1 MNDRELQLSI
11 TLNNLCTLFTVF
23 FQQGMLERLSDLVF
37 GLDPVFHGGTTM
49 NSFRLRLFS
58 PNDDALGNV
67 KSARKNVPQ
76 NRLSDGAFED
86 IIPIDRAR
94 RSVVI
99 SGRFMEPADRARV
112 IQQNNCCPACEL
124 HDIEPLE
131 LSDALISPKNRLPVP
146 GTATIVGFH
155 CNDCGTEWPVYELS
169 RRKV

>member
-1 MNDRELQLSI
+1 
-11 TLNNLCTLFTVF
+11 
-23 FQQGMLERLSDLVF
+23 
-37 GLDPVFHGGTTM
+37 M

-58 PNDDALGNV
+58 PAEDTSGNV
-67 KSARKNVPQ
+67 ESSHRNAPH
-76 NRLSDGAFED
+76 NRISDEVFED
-86 IIPIDRAR
+86 IIPIDRGR

-99 SGRFMEPADRARV
+99 SGRFMEPADRAR
-112 IQQNNCCPACEL
+112 ILQHNNCCPECAQ

-131 LSDALISPKNRLPVP
+131 LADAIISPKNRLPVP

>member
-1 MNDRELQLSI
+1 
-11 TLNNLCTLFTVF
+11 
-23 FQQGMLERLSDLVF
+23 MLERLSDLVF

-58 PNDDALGNV
+58 PNEDALGNV
-67 KSARKNVPQ
+67 QSARRMCRRTVFPMVHLKTSF
-76 NRLSDGAFED
+76 RSIA
-86 IIPIDRAR
+86 AR

-99 SGRFMEPADRARV
+99 SGRFMEPADRARI
-112 IQQNNCCPACEL
+112 IQQNNCCPACAL

-131 LSDALISPKNRLPVP
+131 LADALISPKNRLPVP

>member
-1 MNDRELQLSI
+1 
-11 TLNNLCTLFTVF
+11 
-23 FQQGMLERLSDLVF
+23 
-37 GLDPVFHGGTTM
+37 M

-58 PNDDALGNV
+58 PNEDTLGNV
-67 KSARKNVPQ
+67 ESSGRDVPQ
-76 NRLSDGAFED
+76 NRIADNAFED

-94 RSVVI
+94 RSIVI
-99 SGRFMEPADRARV
+99 SGRFMEPAVRAR
-112 IQQNNCCPACEL
+112 ILQQNNCCPSCTL

-131 LSDALISPKNRLPVP
+131 LADALISPKNRLPVP

>member
-1 MNDRELQLSI
+1 
-11 TLNNLCTLFTVF
+11 
-23 FQQGMLERLSDLVF
+23 
-37 GLDPVFHGGTTM
+37 M

-58 PNDDALGNV
+58 PNEENPRDVD
-67 KSARKNVPQ
+67 SSRMDVPQ
-76 NRLSDGAFED
+76 NRLPEDAFED
-86 IIPIDRAR
+86 IIPIDRGR

-99 SGRFMEPADRARV
+99 SGRFMEPADRARI
-112 IQQNNCCPACEL
+112 IQQNNCCPECSL

-131 LSDALISPKNRLPVP
+131 LADALISPKSRLPVP

>member
-1 MNDRELQLSI
+1 MADRSCFLEL
-11 TLNNLCTLFTVF
+11 
-23 FQQGMLERLSDLVF
+23 G
-37 GLDPVFHGGTTM
+37 PVFHGGTTM

-58 PNDDALGNV
+58 PTEDASGSV
-67 KSARKNVPQ
+67 ESSRRDVPQ
-76 NRLSDGAFED
+76 NRLPDDAFDD
-86 IIPIDRAR
+86 IIPIDRGR

-99 SGRFMEPADRARV
+99 SGRFMEPADRARLL
-112 IQQNNCCPACEL
+112 QQNSICPECSL
-124 HDIEPLE
+124 HNIEPLE

>member
-1 MNDRELQLSI
+1 MNR
-11 TLNNLCTLFTVF
+11 
-23 FQQGMLERLSDLVF
+23 
-37 GLDPVFHGGTTM
+37 
-49 NSFRLRLFS
+49 FRLRLFS
-58 PNDDALGNV
+58 PNEDASGNTEAPRTV
-67 KSARKNVPQ
+67 VPQ
-76 NRLSDGAFED
+76 NRLPDDAFED

-99 SGRFMEPADRARV
+99 SGRFMEPADRARI
-112 IQQNNCCPACEL
+112 IQQNNCCPACAL

-131 LSDALISPKNRLPVP
+131 LADALISPKNRLPVP

>member
-1 MNDRELQLSI
+1 
-11 TLNNLCTLFTVF
+11 
-23 FQQGMLERLSDLVF
+23 
-37 GLDPVFHGGTTM
+37 M

-58 PNDDALGNV
+58 PNEDNPGIIESSSRD
-67 KSARKNVPQ
+67 VPQ
-76 NRLSDGAFED
+76 NRLRDDAFED
-86 IIPIDRAR
+86 IIPIDRGRGR

-99 SGRFMEPADRARV
+99 SGRFMEPVDRAR
-112 IQQNNCCPACEL
+112 ILQQNNCCPECTL

-131 LSDALISPKNRLPVP
+131 LADALISPKNRLPVP

>member
-1 MNDRELQLSI
+1 
-11 TLNNLCTLFTVF
+11 
-23 FQQGMLERLSDLVF
+23 
-37 GLDPVFHGGTTM
+37 M

-58 PNDDALGNV
+58 PNEENPRDVD
-67 KSARKNVPQ
+67 SSRMDVPQ
-76 NRLSDGAFED
+76 NRLPEDAFED
-86 IIPIDRAR
+86 IIPIDRGR

-99 SGRFMEPADRARV
+99 SGRFMEPADRARI
-112 IQQNNCCPACEL
+112 IQQNNCCPACSL

-131 LSDALISPKNRLPVP
+131 LADALISPKNRLPVP